1 MCSKSPIRIMIVDDH
16 AIVRNGLSAFIN
28 AFSQF
33 ELVGEA
39 SNGRDAVM
47 ACETIK
53 PDVILM
59 DLIMPIMDGVAA
71 THQIKQRHPATAII
85 VLTSSLEEQL
95 VADAIAAGA
104 AGYLLKNGG
113 IEEMASAIKAVYSGD
128 PYFSPQVSHLLMKAI
143 TERQK
148 PGLGQD
154 LTERES
160 DVLLL
165 ITKGYTNRQ
174 IAIDL
179 AIAPATVKFHV
190 GNILSKLNVS
200 SRTEAVV
207 KALQYNLV
215 CDTKPSVCASL

>member
-1 MCSKSPIRIMIVDDH
+1 MIVDDH

-28 AFSQF
+28 AFNQF
-33 ELVGEA
+33 ELVSEA
-39 SNGRDAVM
+39 SNGRDAVLL
-47 ACETIK
+47 CETTK

-59 DLIMPIMDGVAA
+59 DLIMPLMDGVTA
-71 THQIKQRHPATAII
+71 TREIKQRHPAAAII

-113 IEEMASAIKAVYSGD
+113 IDEMASAIKAVHCGD

-148 PGLGQD
+148 PVPGQD

-165 ITKGYTNRQ
+165 ITRGYTNRQ

-179 AIAPATVKFHV
+179 AITPATVKFHV

-207 KALQYNLV
+207 KALQHNLV
-215 CDTKPSVCASL
+215 SNQKTSICSSY